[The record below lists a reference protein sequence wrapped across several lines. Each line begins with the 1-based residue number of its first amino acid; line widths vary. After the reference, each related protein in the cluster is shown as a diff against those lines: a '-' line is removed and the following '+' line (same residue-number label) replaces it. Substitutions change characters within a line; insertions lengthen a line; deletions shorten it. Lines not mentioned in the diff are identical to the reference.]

1 MEHPLLVAYP
11 ASLEYPEALA
21 FPPDLAGNSNDK
33 LQPQIL
39 EPLRSARFNLGLE
52 AQFGYDLDFASDQ

>member
-39 EPLRSARFNLGLE
+39 EHYGQTVRRLLLAGSA
-52 AQFGYDLDFASDQ
+52 